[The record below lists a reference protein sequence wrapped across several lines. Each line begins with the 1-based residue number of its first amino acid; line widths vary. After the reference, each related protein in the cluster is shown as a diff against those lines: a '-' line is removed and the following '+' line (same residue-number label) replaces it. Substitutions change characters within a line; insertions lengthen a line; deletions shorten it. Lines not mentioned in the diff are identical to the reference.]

1 MHKTNV
7 IILCGGRSAEHE
19 VSLMSAV
26 NILDAIDQTKYEVQV
41 IAIDK
46 QGVWRMVA
54 ATQLKDIQ
62 RGGALL
68 SDLGENTIV
77 TISLDGKK
85 ILSVDNRSYSTDV
98 MFPILHGPYGEDG
111 TVQGLCKLM
120 NIPCVGAGVLG
131 SAVGMDKDVM
141 KRLLQEAGLPI
152 GRYWVC
158 TRQNAP
164 DFDEVTAELGLPLF
178 IKPANMGSSV
188 GVSKVINETDW
199 YQALNLALE
208 FDSKVL
214 IEECI
219 VGRELECA
227 VLGNTKPT
235 ASCVGEIVPQHEFYS
250 YNAKYIDPEGASLV
264 IPALISPTVSEEMRI
279 LAVKVFQVLE
289 CRGLGRVD
297 MFLTPEGKLIINEIN
312 TIPGFTNVSM
322 YPKLW
327 EESGISYTQLI
338 DKLINLALE

>member
-327 EESGISYTQLI
+327 KNRVFHIPSL
-338 DKLINLALE
+338 LIN